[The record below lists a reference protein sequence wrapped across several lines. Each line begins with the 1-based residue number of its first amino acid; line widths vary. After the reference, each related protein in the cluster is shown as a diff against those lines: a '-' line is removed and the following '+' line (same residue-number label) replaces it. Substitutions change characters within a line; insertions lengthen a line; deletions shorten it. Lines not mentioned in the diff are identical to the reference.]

1 MKKEAAVVL
10 ELHEELENAHQEGA
24 KSLES
29 AQVKEAKLIGK
40 VKELR
45 TETENLKVRRVFLFC
60 SSNELMAMHQT
71 EKAKQA
77 RELQARIHELK
88 SLEETVVA
96 LKSESA
102 ALESQIEVDRVS
114 THFYFIV
121 VT

>member
-10 ELHEELENAHQEGA
+10 ELREELENAQQEGA

-29 AQVKEAKLIGK
+29 AEAKEAKLIGEI
-40 VKELR
+40 KELKN
-45 TETENLKVRRVFLFC
+45 ETEKLKVCHVFLFC
-60 SSNELMAMHQT
+60 WSNELMAMHQT

-77 RELQARIHELK
+77 RELQARRLELK
-88 SLEETVVA
+88 SSEETVVA

-114 THFYFIV
+114 THFYLIV